1 MSDSRP
7 IGVFDSG
14 VGGISVLKELQKKM
28 PHENFI
34 YFGDSANAPYGTKP
48 FGQVEELTC
57 HTAQYLV
64 NQGVKA
70 LVIACNTATAAA
82 VHIVRAQ
89 YPDMPVIGI
98 EPALKPAVE
107 HNPGGLVVV
116 LATNVTLAEPKFLK
130 LMQTYKDRARIRTIG
145 CPDIVTH
152 VESGDLSSPA
162 LKHYLEERLRFAI
175 HDVPDAKLSDIDAVV
190 LGCTHYPFV
199 RPLLQSILRADCLII
214 DGGDGTARET
224 ARQLKIRGLLSDAQ
238 TDGNISILNSDPAKI
253 ALATTLFHT
262 TT

>member
-14 VGGISVLKELQKKM
+14 VGGISVLKELTRLM

-48 FGQVEELTC
+48 FSQVEELTC
-57 HTAQYLV
+57 HTAEYLLS
-64 NQGVKA
+64 QGAKA

-82 VHIVRAQ
+82 VHLVREKH
-89 YPDMPVIGI
+89 PDIPVIGI
-98 EPALKPAVE
+98 EPALKPAVL
-107 HNPGGLVVV
+107 HSPGGIVVV

-130 LMQTYKDRARIRTIG
+130 LMQACKDQAHIYTIG

-152 VESGDLSSPA
+152 VEAGDTTSDA
-162 LKHYLEERLRFAI
+162 LKDYLTERLRLALYE
-175 HDVPDAKLSDIDAVV
+175 VPDAKLSDIDAVV

-199 RPLLQSILRADCLII
+199 RNLLKEILREDCFIV
-214 DGGDGTARET
+214 DGGEGTARET
-224 ARQLKIRGLLSDAQ
+224 LRQLRNHSLTNESDTNGTVTIQ
-238 TDGNISILNSDPAKI
+238 NSDSTRIDLAK
-253 ALATTLFHT
+253 ALFKTN
-262 TT
+262 